1 MEVVSY
7 SQNTFFLFI
16 SEWFCHFMRIVILS
30 SDWPVEVTCIM
41 VDYKI
46 SFFFSMKVKCWL
58 PSIAMHD
65 LFLFLVF

>member
-46 SFFFSMKVKCWL
+46 SFFF
-58 PSIAMHD
+58 
-65 LFLFLVF
+65 FLYQGERLVAKYSDA